1 MVLSNSKLKRKKRE
15 EAVLN
20 PPPDSS
26 ATPSVANDVKVET
39 PALASAKK
47 KKKKPKSIAVS
58 GDAEEVAAGNGSEV
72 PERDAVEREEVVQQ
86 PKKKKSKAAPVLE
99 EAVAAVEDAGVS
111 TDNGAAPVQDG
122 EPKAKIRKKPR
133 WEVDENGKRVKPQRA
148 GGETEG
154 EGHPNG
160 AKAAA
165 SPPKGAESGDVQNG
179 AASVPDAANDGD
191 RLHQG
196 DEPWL
201 QSKRKEKK
209 KKKKQTDK
217 WGKKIEEAEAVAVE
231 NEEAPQVA
239 SSTEEK
245 VDPKKVMV
253 GGMPYYVSEDDIH
266 EYFQECGTI
275 AELDCMTFPDT
286 GKFKGIAFITFRT
299 EEAAKRALAMD
310 GADM

>member
-26 ATPSVANDVKVET
+26 ATPSVANDVKAES

-47 KKKKPKSIAVS
+47 KKKKPKSKAVN

-72 PERDAVEREEVVQQ
+72 PESDAVEGEAAAQQ
-86 PKKKKSKAAPVLE
+86 PKKKKSKAAPVAE

-111 TDNGAAPVQDG
+111 TENGADGAAPVQDG
-122 EPKAKIRKKPR
+122 EPKTKIRKKPR

-148 GGETEG
+148 GGEG
-154 EGHPNG
+154 EGQPDG

-165 SPPKGAESGDVQNG
+165 TPANGAESGDVQNG
-179 AASVPDAANDGD
+179 AAAAPDAVSDGD
-191 RLHQG
+191 RIHQG

-217 WGKKIEEAEAVAVE
+217 WGKKIEDAEAVAVE

-239 SSTEEK
+239 SRY
-245 VDPKKVMV
+245 
-253 GGMPYYVSEDDIH
+253 GYLRL
-266 EYFQECGTI
+266 C
-275 AELDCMTFPDT
+275 
-286 GKFKGIAFITFRT
+286 
-299 EEAAKRALAMD
+299 
-310 GADM
+310 